1 MLGLFFIIAA
11 VISVLIFFVNR
22 RGLTQVLVPLFLACE
37 LALAGYAFLHK
48 GASDTLYYSFDSLG
62 VLLMLVLTLL
72 SLATFYHSFLY
83 MRRHQFTSR
92 QESIYFASLVMMIT
106 AMTSAYFAENIAL
119 MWVSV
124 ETTTLFVSLLIF
136 HDRSREA
143 IEASWKYLFI
153 SSVGVALAF
162 MGILFLSIVAS
173 KGGLSDLS
181 LRNLLSIAETMDTRW
196 LKIAF
201 LLVVT
206 GFSAKMGLF
215 PLHTVAVDAH
225 TVAPPPISAFIS
237 TTLMN
242 VGFVGIF
249 RVFTIVAQ
257 TEILAWAQH
266 VLLIAGL
273 LSVAMSAVQLLRVA
287 HAKRMFAFSSLE
299 HMGLVAIGLAIGGV
313 GYYAALL
320 QIVFHSF
327 VKSSLF
333 YQISQVHS
341 VYKSYN
347 IRDISGYFRIHPAGA
362 LALLFGFVSITAMPP
377 SGLFISEL
385 YLLIGLF
392 TGAWVIVAVLVL
404 LLLTVIIFVF
414 ARHTFSMLFGAV
426 PDHIDPSVLR
436 MNRYESLS
444 QYILLGLVVYLGV
457 APPAFFTELIRQ
469 ILTVLS

>member
-1 MLGLFFIIAA
+1 MLGIFFLLAS
-11 VISVLIFFVNR
+11 VISLLIFFLNR
-22 RGLTQVLVPLFLACE
+22 KELTRILVPVFLAAE
-37 LALAGYAFLHK
+37 LAMAGYAWFH
-48 GASDTLYYSFDSLG
+48 GGETDTLYYSFDSLG
-62 VLLMLVLTLL
+62 VLLMLVLALL
-72 SLATFYHSFLY
+72 SLATFYHSYLY
-83 MRRHQFTSR
+83 MVRHAFTAR
-92 QESIYFASLVMMIT
+92 QESIYYASLVMMIT
-106 AMTSAYFAENIAL
+106 AMISAYFAENIAL

-162 MGILFLSIVAS
+162 MGILFLSIVAT

-249 RVFTIVAQ
+249 RVFTIISQ
-257 TEILAWAQH
+257 TSILPWAQH

-273 LSVAMSAVQLLRVA
+273 LSVAMSAVQLMRVA

-299 HMGLVAIGLAIGGV
+299 HMGLVAVGLAIGGV

-341 VYKSYN
+341 VYKTYS
-347 IRDISGYFRIHPAGA
+347 IRDISGYFRVYPAGA
-362 LALLFGFVSITAMPP
+362 LALLFGFISITAMPP

-385 YLLIGLF
+385 YLLSGLF
-392 TGAWVIVAVLVL
+392 SGGWIVVAVLLL

-414 ARHTFSMLFGAV
+414 ARHILAMLWGSPSDKQMV
-426 PDHIDPSVLR
+426 PVHK
-436 MNRYESLS
+436 MNPYESLS
-444 QYILLGLVVYLGV
+444 QYVLLGLVVYLGL
-457 APPAFFTELIRQ
+457 APPAFFTDLIRQ